1 MKKLLTLFAFTL
13 FLGLMANTNAQAQ
26 QANFQFEKEIHDFG
40 NIAVGSD
47 TLWYGFKFKNTGQTP
62 LIISDIRTAC
72 DCTLADWSK
81 APILPGRSGVIK
93 AGFKIKG
100 KNGAFNKTLT
110 ITANTSPAMTVL
122 TIKGMIK

>member
-1 MKKLLTLFAFTL
+1 MKKILTLFAFT
-13 FLGLMANTNAQAQ
+13 FFIALMSNSAQAQ
-26 QANFQFEKEIHDFG
+26 EANFQFEKEIHDFG
-40 NIAVGSD
+40 THALGSD

-81 APILPGRSGVIK
+81 TPVMPGKSGVIK

-100 KNGAFNKTLT
+100 KSGAFNKTLT
-110 ITANTSPAMTVL
+110 ITANTSPAMSVL
-122 TIKGMIK
+122 TIKGMLK